1 MLPLQEKGKNPAEHM
16 SPYPDMALIRCYAG
30 LNMRAFIAIKL
41 PENIL
46 SSINNIQED
55 LKQYRFPVRWVRP
68 GHIHLTLKFFGDI
81 SESDIKSIEIA
92 MDACAGI
99 CPPVTLSAKGIGVF
113 PSLARPRVM
122 WAGLSGQVS
131 MLSTL
136 QDALEKNLEKYGFI
150 KEERPFKGHLTIGR
164 FKDKVNSEQLIEAMR
179 KHKDFNTDVFVA
191 AEIILFKSDLL
202 PAGPVHT
209 ELLKVPLTAS

>member
-1 MLPLQEKGKNPAEHM
+1 MQRSQDLT
-16 SPYPDMALIRCYAG
+16 
-30 LNMRAFIAIKL
+30 MRAFIALRL

-46 SSINNIQED
+46 SSINKIQED
-55 LKQYRFPVRWVRP
+55 LKRYRLPVRWVRP

-81 SESDIKSIEIA
+81 SESDIKNIKIA
-92 MDACAGI
+92 IDACAGN

-113 PSLARPRVM
+113 QSVSRPRVI
-122 WAGLSGQVS
+122 WVGLSGQVP

-136 QDALEKNLEKYGFI
+136 QDALEKMLEKSGFK

-164 FKDKVNSEQLIEAMR
+164 FKERVNSEKLIEAMR
-179 KHKDFNTDVFVA
+179 THKDFNTDIFEA
-191 AEIILFKSDLL
+191 GEIILFKSDLL
-202 PAGPVHT
+202 PAGPVYT